1 MLKAI
6 LKIIGKLLG
15 LFFLAFIVSLLVEG
29 VKIVFGMTGIVVL
42 FVLVI
47 VLFTGFEIY
56 ELIRDL
62 KNNK

>member
-6 LKIIGKLLG
+6 LKIIGELLG
-15 LFFLAFIVSLLVEG
+15 IFFLGFIISLLVEG
-29 VKIVFGMTGIVVL
+29 VKIVFGITGIIVL
-42 FVLVI
+42 FILVI
-47 VLFTGFEIY
+47 VFYIGLKIY

>member
-6 LKIIGKLLG
+6 LKMIGKLVGVFL
-15 LFFLAFIVSLLVEG
+15 LAFIVSLLVEG
-29 VKIVFGMTGIVVL
+29 VKIVFGMTGFIVL
-42 FVLVI
+42 LVLVI
-47 VLFTGFEIY
+47 VLYVGLGIY

>member
-6 LKIIGKLLG
+6 LKMIGKLAG
-15 LFFLAFIVSLLVEG
+15 VFFLAFIVSLLVEG
-29 VKIVFGMTGIVVL
+29 VKIVFGMTGFIVL
-42 FVLVI
+42 LVLVI
-47 VLFTGFEIY
+47 VLYVGLGIY